1 VLLVYASK
9 TGNVERFAQK
19 IDSMP
24 HFKIAS
30 GDEAIT
36 EPCVLLTYTTGIGQV
51 PLEVSK
57 FVEQN
62 KHLICGV
69 AASGNRNWGE
79 TYGKAAQTLNQQYG
93 FPILHTFEL
102 SGTRRDAATF
112 LERVQQVSSPASF
125 V

>member
-1 VLLVYASK
+1 MLLVYASK

-19 IDSMP
+19 IDGLSRL
-24 HFKIAS
+24 KIAD
-30 GDEAIT
+30 GFETIT

-57 FVEQN
+57 FAQQN
-62 KHLICGV
+62 SHLIRGV

-102 SGTRRDAATF
+102 SGTRRDAAAF
-112 LERVQQVSSPASF
+112 LEGVNRLEHA
-125 V
+125 